1 MKRYFLLIAFFA
13 FTMATFAQP
22 KIEIVGGDTYDWG
35 ESKST
40 QQKLTTTLVVKNTG
54 NSLLTIYS
62 VNPTCGCTTAPI
74 SKSEIAPNDTASIF
88 VTLNISTYSGR
99 VQKTIDI
106 RSNDPQAAQKTIW
119 LKTYVIKPISLFPQY
134 FNFANMSVGKET
146 ISKIVI
152 TNGTSEPIKIIKL
165 NIYPNDLQL
174 NIKEGD
180 EIAANSDFTLE
191 AKMIPK
197 IPGRFQANVKF
208 ETNSKDTPE
217 IIINGFG
224 SVIQPSEN
232 K

>member
-13 FTMATFAQP
+13 LTIGAFAQP

-35 ESKST
+35 ETKST
-40 QQKLTTTLVVKNTG
+40 QQKLTTTLVVKNAG
-54 NSLLTIYS
+54 DMPLKIYS

-74 SKSEIAPNDTASIF
+74 SKSEIAPNDTASIY
-88 VTLNISTYSGR
+88 VTLNISTYSGK
-99 VQKTIDI
+99 VQKTIDV
-106 RSNDPQAAQKTIW
+106 RSNDPSAAQKTIW

-146 ISKIVI
+146 LSKIII
-152 TNGTSEPIKIIKL
+152 TNSTNEPIKITKVD
-165 NIYPNDLQL
+165 IYPNDLKL

-180 EIAANSDFTLE
+180 ELKANSDFTLE
-191 AKMIPK
+191 AIMIPQ

-208 ETNSKDTPE
+208 ETSSKDTPE